1 MQRVILLLMAVVVV
15 GCATDSPPKLDYGK
29 VTYYDRNHDGRV
41 DFEFHDNGGGDTDWA
56 VADRDY
62 DGYYDILLWYGIAG
76 AAIYKHHKP
85 VPTGVKIT
93 KGPVP
98 VLITDY
104 GQSVSIPPH

>member
-1 MQRVILLLMAVVVV
+1 MQRIVSFCIAVILI
-15 GCATDSPPKLDYGK
+15 GCATEGPPQFERGM

-41 DFEFHDNGGGDTDWA
+41 DFEFHDLGGSDTDWA
-56 VADRDY
+56 LADRDY

-76 AAIYKHHKP
+76 AAIYKVHRP
-85 VPTGVKIT
+85 VATGVKIT

-104 GQSVSIPPH
+104 GESVQIPH